1 MSGVKIFGALFHFFI
16 AHSIFFSDIFHFS
29 LTYSIF
35 PPHAFQFPPLHIP
48 IFFLPNPV
56 LFPSIFKS
64 KLFHLPN
71 FSYSPFFNNLTHLYK
86 PNINAKRKT
95 TYKQIQ
101 TFIST
106 PNPSNSPSILHHPL
120 PCLLPNFTRIDRLT
134 FLTAHVNKLSK
145 NFTFY
150 STSCI
155 VQYRNILQNI

>member
-1 MSGVKIFGALFHFFI
+1 MFDFVGGLKFFGDLFHFFI
-16 AHSIFFSDIFHFS
+16 AHSNFFRHIPFFPLTHSNFCH
-29 LTYSIF
+29 LTYSNIF
-35 PPHAFQFPPLHIP
+35 LTNP
-48 IFFLPNPV
+48 IF
-56 LFPSIFKS
+56 FPSIFKT

-71 FSYSPFFNNLTHLYK
+71 FCYSPFFNNLTHLYK

-106 PNPSNSPSILHHPL
+106 PNPSKSPSILHHPL
-120 PCLLPNFTRIDRLT
+120 PCLLPNLTRIARLT

-155 VQYRNILQNI
+155 VQYRNLLQNI